1 MSSGFVLALFG
12 PTASGKTAVA
22 EALASRFPAELISA
36 DSMQVYR
43 GLPILTNQPGTPTR
57 LVGVWSLDHEASVAE
72 YGKHYA
78 VMDTALPVEHA
89 TVVTLVGRLTRAGML
104 VKSGAYHRSSAPKRT
119 YRKINNRFWARDTR
133 RYRLGDWPEFEASD
147 A

>member
-1 MSSGFVLALFG
+1 MNKRDRRFLLAFQDPKRALRL
-12 PTASGKTAVA
+12 A
-22 EALASRFPAELISA
+22 EALALIRALASDA
-36 DSMQVYR
+36 HGFDA
-43 GLPILTNQPGTPTR
+43 GR
-57 LVGVWSLDHEASVAE
+57 L
-72 YGKHYA
+72 A

-133 RYRLGDWPEFEASD
+133 RYRLGDWPEFE
-147 A
+147 